1 MSVLAK
7 IRGELLSNISDSVAD
22 KNQRKALI
30 TLYDAIDS
38 DLDMGYTMSS
48 ATEDALDDYNKAI
61 ISLDPESDDD
71 APPINDAPLP
81 ATPEVEVKERNL
93 ENEDVG

>member
-61 ISLDPESDDD
+61 ISLDTDEDE

-93 ENEDVG
+93 DDEDVG